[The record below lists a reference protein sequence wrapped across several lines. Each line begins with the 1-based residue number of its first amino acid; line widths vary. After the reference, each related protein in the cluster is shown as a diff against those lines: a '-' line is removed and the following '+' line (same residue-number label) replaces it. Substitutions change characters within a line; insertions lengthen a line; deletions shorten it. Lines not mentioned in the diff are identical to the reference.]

1 MNLWLNILL
10 ALRSIFGNKVRTI
23 LTFSIIAIGI
33 MALVGI
39 LTAIDSIK
47 ASLRSN
53 FTRLGANTFVIQ
65 DKGRGVRN
73 RGTKIE
79 KTREITLEEA
89 FQFQEQFQS
98 QALVSIS
105 TNVSFSATVQR
116 DKEKTN
122 PNVTLIGTDENYL
135 LASGYDIEQ
144 GRNFSPF
151 EINKGVNVV
160 LLGQSV
166 YQLLFNARN
175 KVEDAQ
181 ISIGNIPYRVI
192 GVLASKGSSMV
203 SSDNMV
209 VIPLRSAI
217 AKFPEREFRY
227 NINVMTEQAEAL
239 DEIVAE
245 ASGIFRVIR
254 SLHPKEAEDFS
265 VNRSDKLASTV
276 IDELQYIS
284 LAATLIGLITL
295 LGAGIGLM
303 NIMLV
308 SVSER
313 TREIG
318 ISKALGATNKVIRF
332 QFLIEAIVICQIGGL
347 LGILF
352 GILAG
357 NLVSLI
363 VGGSFIIPWLWIALG
378 ISFCFLIGLL
388 AGLYPAIKAGKL
400 DPIEA
405 LRYE

>member
-1 MNLWLNILL
+1 ME
-10 ALRSIFGNKVRTI
+10 
-23 LTFSIIAIGI
+23 
-33 MALVGI
+33 
-39 LTAIDSIK
+39 
-47 ASLRSN
+47 
-53 FTRLGANTFVIQ
+53 
-65 DKGRGVRN
+65 KGKGVRN

-89 FQFQEQFQS
+89 YQFQEQFS
-98 QALVSIS
+98 SKALVSIS

-122 PNVTLIGTDENYL
+122 PNVTLIGTDDNYL
-135 LASGYDIEQ
+135 LASGYNIER

-151 EINKGVNVV
+151 EIEKGVNVV

-175 KVEDAQ
+175 KVEEAQ

-192 GVLASKGSSMV
+192 GVLESKGASMV

-209 VIPLRSAI
+209 VVPLKSAI
-217 AKFPEREFRY
+217 AKFPEREFDY

-245 ASGIFRVIR
+245 ASGIFRIIR
-254 SLHPKEAEDFS
+254 SLHPKEDEDFS

-318 ISKALGATNKVIRF
+318 ISKALGASNKVIRF

-347 LGILF
+347 LGIVF

-363 VGGSFIIPWLWIALG
+363 IGGSFIVPWLWIALG

>member
-10 ALRSIFGNKVRTI
+10 ALRSILGNKVRTT

-39 LTAIDSIK
+39 LTSIDSIK

-53 FTRLGANTFVIQ
+53 FTQLGANTFVIQ
-65 DKGRGVRN
+65 TKGMGIRSRGA
-73 RGTKIE
+73 KQE
-79 KTREITLEEA
+79 KGKDISLSEAKAFKEA
-89 FQFQEQFQS
+89 FHGK
-98 QALVSIS
+98 ALVSIS
-105 TNVSFSATVQR
+105 SRVSSIATVQIG
-116 DKEKTN
+116 KEKTN
-122 PNVTLIGTDENYL
+122 PNITLMGVDENYL
-135 LASGYDIEQ
+135 SASGYSIDY

-151 EINKGVNVV
+151 EIEKGVGVV
-160 LLGQSV
+160 LLGQAV
-166 YQLLFNARN
+166 YRQLFPAGNSAEG
-175 KVEDAQ
+175 KQ

-192 GVLASKGSSMV
+192 AVLNEKGSSMV
-203 SSDNMV
+203 SSDNLV
-209 VIPLRSAI
+209 LVPLQSAM
-217 AKFPEREFRY
+217 AKFPERKFQFSL
-227 NINVMTEQAEAL
+227 NIMTPEAERL
-239 DEIVAE
+239 DYLVDE
-245 ASGIFRVIR
+245 ATGIFRVIR
-254 SLHPKEAEDFS
+254 SIHPKAPEDFA

-318 ISKALGATNKVIRF
+318 ISKALGASNKVIRY
-332 QFLIEAIVICQIGGL
+332 QFLIEAIVICQIGGI
-347 LGILF
+347 LGIVL

-357 NLVSLI
+357 NSVSLLI
-363 VGGSFIIPWLWIALG
+363 GGSFIIPWTWIFVG
-378 ISFCFLIGLL
+378 ISFCFAIGLL